1 MELSEEYLC
10 LLLDECIL
18 TGIIYTSLFSYT
30 TTIKIIFCSYWNL
43 IVRQLLLV
51 SNTYAHNYY
60 CLCRLL
66 QALFVYFISRFFFI
80 DDILIPS
87 RLSITQLNVK
97 HFSFYFDS
105 PPRFSFI
112 WGVSFAATGLGD
124 PNPRPRDQQ
133 RRHNVFLNTI
143 HFILSQC
150 CQTTMMLANQV
161 LMFGNTATNQM

>member
-18 TGIIYTSLFSYT
+18 TGIKYT
-30 TTIKIIFCSYWNL
+30 
-43 IVRQLLLV
+43 
-51 SNTYAHNYY
+51 
-60 CLCRLL
+60 
-66 QALFVYFISRFFFI
+66 RFFFI

-150 CQTTMMLANQV
+150 CQTTMMLAKQV
-161 LMFGNTATNQM
+161 DF